1 MPCRHKSHNDR
12 NETPHPETDA
22 VTDKNFRSL
31 IISTIS
37 EFWTPR
43 FETFS
48 SDTRKISSEHTA
60 MKSELNSLTT
70 TIEVLEDH
78 ILSLAA
84 QQDGKLNDLKSH
96 VGQLEKLQKQA
107 PPPPPPPPG
116 SSKTNK
122 ASQDTTQTGSS
133 KPTGTTPEP
142 TGTTTKKTVTQKGKS
157 APSEQGHFT
166 ETKEF
171 KNKMKKLREAAEEGS
186 GDQNWESN
194 IKGMGVVGKKQGK
207 KFQIFGKQNRYTV

>member
-1 MPCRHKSHNDR
+1 MPCRHKSQNGR

-22 VTDKNFRSL
+22 VTEENFRSL

-43 FETFS
+43 FEAFS

-60 MKSELNSLTT
+60 MKSELNSLKT

-78 ILSLAA
+78 IQNLTA
-84 QQDGKLNDLKSH
+84 QQDREFLDFKKHIYSR
-96 VGQLEKLQKQA
+96 LEKLQQQA
-107 PPPPPPPPG
+107 PPNSVPRLPPPPP
-116 SSKTNK
+116 
-122 ASQDTTQTGSS
+122 

-207 KFQIFGKQNRYTV
+207 KLQIFGKQNRYTV

>member
-1 MPCRHKSHNDR
+1 MVCGSHQNKPPKTGINAD
-12 NETPHPETDA
+12 TDE
-22 VTDKNFRSL
+22 NFRSL

-43 FETFS
+43 FEAFS
-48 SDTRKISSEHTA
+48 SDTRKIISEHTA
-60 MKSELNSLTT
+60 MKSELNSLKT
-70 TIEVLEDH
+70 TIEVLEDY
-78 ILSLAA
+78 IQSLAA

-142 TGTTTKKTVTQKGKS
+142 TGTTTEKTVTQKGKS
-157 APSEQGHFT
+157 APSDFT
-166 ETKEF
+166 DTKEF
-171 KNKMKKLREAAEEGS
+171 KNKMKKLREAAEGGS
-186 GDQNWESN
+186 DDQNWESN

-207 KFQIFGKQNRYTV
+207 KLQIFGKQNRYTV